1 MIHILGDILS
11 LKLLKTGFLSSIK
24 TIFFIKKR
32 YTEVEYNCFFL
43 KMNLILTW
51 LLLLLIGS
59 KFESNDEQLT
69 YASQILDL
77 KFDHTLQT
85 QIYIIST

>member
-1 MIHILGDILS
+1 
-11 LKLLKTGFLSSIK
+11 
-24 TIFFIKKR
+24 
-32 YTEVEYNCFFL
+32 
-43 KMNLILTW
+43 MNLILTW

-77 KFDHTLQT
+77 KFDTVLFDNMNVKNLKIELWLLITL
-85 QIYIIST
+85 